1 MYNETEAAL
10 QQALFAILCNAKK
23 MGVDIETLC
32 KTTND
37 NLLDAGNDCR
47 YVSSPELAM
56 KAKDYI
62 NEELKRILE

>member
-1 MYNETEAAL
+1 M
-10 QQALFAILCNAKK
+10 QK